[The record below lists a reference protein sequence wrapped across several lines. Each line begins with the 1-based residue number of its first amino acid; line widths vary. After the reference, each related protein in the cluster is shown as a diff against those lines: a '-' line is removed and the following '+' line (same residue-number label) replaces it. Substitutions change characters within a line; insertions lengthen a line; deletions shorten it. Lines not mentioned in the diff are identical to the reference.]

1 MFLTISLIK
10 VNTKLHNEIH
20 FISLKNAEMTEL
32 LNAETTKAAELT
44 NKHEDSEY
52 ELSKVK
58 IKTINDDIYIFH
70 EIVFRIDMVLNGQ
83 FLSL

>member
-1 MFLTISLIK
+1 MSSRKPTPLNFLLTISLIK

-58 IKTINDDIYIFH
+58 IKIKDRSGSDKRRY
-70 EIVFRIDMVLNGQ
+70 LQ
-83 FLSL
+83 FS

>member
-1 MFLTISLIK
+1 MSSRKPTPLNFLLTLSLIK

-32 LNAETTKAAELT
+32 LNAETTKAAELI

-58 IKTINDDIYIFH
+58 IKTKDQYGFQSTIF
-70 EIVFRIDMVLNGQ
+70 
-83 FLSL
+83 

>member
-1 MFLTISLIK
+1 MLQ

-32 LNAETTKAAELT
+32 LNAETTKAAELI

-52 ELSKVK
+52 ELSKV
-58 IKTINDDIYIFH
+58 
-70 EIVFRIDMVLNGQ
+70 
-83 FLSL
+83 